1 MEKTELTRKKKRFTT
16 KFDSNNVT
24 GSINFTAPPEAKGAG
39 VVVDLTFD
47 DASTGPF
54 SYHIHTHPIVPSRPC
69 PPSEGGGGNNSSNG
83 CDAAKGHL
91 DLGPPAPGGGDK
103 KKCDP
108 QKPDE
113 CETGDLSGKH
123 GLLPAFSGGISVWTE
138 YLDHSIPIGEEG
150 QLVGRSIVVH
160 DASGARIA
168 CANIEIFSQKRRG
181 SDQGGGQ
188 GGGGE
193 TGREEGSNCTL
204 SRTRRR
210 GMW

>member
-1 MEKTELTRKKKRFTT
+1 MVL
-16 KFDSNNVT
+16 
-24 GSINFTAPPEAKGAG
+24 
-39 VVVDLTFD
+39 DLTFD

-54 SYHIHTHPIVPSRPC
+54 SYHIHTHPIIPSRPC
-69 PPSEGGGGNNSSNG
+69 PPPEGGGGNNTSNG

-91 DLGPPAPGGGDK
+91 DLGPPAPEGGDK

-138 YLDHSIPIGEEG
+138 YFDHSIPIGRTGEEG

-160 DASGARIA
+160 DASGTRIA
-168 CANIEIFSQKRRG
+168 CANIEVFSREHRG
-181 SDQGGGQ
+181 GDQGGGR
-188 GGGGE
+188 GGGG
-193 TGREEGSNCTL
+193 GSNCTL
-204 SRTRRR
+204 TRRTRRR
-210 GMW
+210 RMW